1 MQGDKLVAV
10 ANGGGCR
17 IVVSTAEAP
26 LRGRV
31 GVIAV
36 EKKRGRT
43 KGKGY
48 RSFQACMQ
56 CSGGSGT
63 RQSCGWPAHPD
74 AGRKR
79 ASGKSQSQTMRLRSL
94 GLGEFEIT
102 HDVGDNVLYHSLSG
116 LASGQQLRVVCPI
129 QRLSAHWFAPAKCAH
144 WHF

>member
-17 IVVSTAEAP
+17 IVASTAEAP

-36 EKKRGRT
+36 EKKGGRT

-63 RQSCGWPAHPD
+63 RQSCGWPVHPN

-79 ASGKSQSQTMRLRSL
+79 ACGRSMAISRNPTSGAFVGDKFARLRTVS
-94 GLGEFEIT
+94 
-102 HDVGDNVLYHSLSG
+102 
-116 LASGQQLRVVCPI
+116 
-129 QRLSAHWFAPAKCAH
+129 
-144 WHF
+144 